1 MKTKILWTV
10 SIGIAV
16 GIAQA
21 VLGDFSFLERFIAA
35 YSGAIA
41 WHSLIEWYVE
51 HEVPEWKKLMK
62 DMTE

>member
-1 MKTKILWTV
+1 MKTKILWAV

-35 YSGAIA
+35 YGGAIM
-41 WHSLIEWYVE
+41 WHSCIEWYVE
-51 HEVPEWKKLMK
+51 NEFPEWKKLMK
-62 DMTE
+62 DMAE